1 MNAKRLTQCERLE
14 KYMREVGSV
23 TTFEALTQL
32 GILRL
37 GARISEMR
45 KGGLKVKDKWVIVYN
60 CFDEPC
66 TVKRYF
72 LD

>member
-1 MNAKRLTQCERLE
+1 MKGKRLTQCERLE

-45 KGGLKVKDKWVIVYN
+45 KSGLKIKDKWEIVYN